1 MDSERDVENTYVQNR
16 LGFHGRIRSIL
27 ELSFNSASI
36 CHELYSGA
44 FMHTRLLITVSDKS
58 AYYVVTK
65 ISSQSVCGEEWL
77 SWQCGIADAR
87 AARGTDTQNETS
99 ASLHSL
105 LVPLS
110 LPLRFPVLPRN
121 EMKFLATSEDA
132 EYWPLL
138 RGRGRVSVVEALLE
152 GGGFEEGFAE
162 AERRTELSE
171 FGRWVR

>member
-16 LGFHGRIRSIL
+16 LEFHGRIRPIS

-87 AARGTDTQNETS
+87 AARGTDTQNGTS
-99 ASLHSL
+99 ASLHPFTS
-105 LVPLS
+105 PPFPAS
-110 LPLRFPVLPRN
+110 ALPTIAAQRGEVSCHF
-121 EMKFLATSEDA
+121 
-132 EYWPLL
+132 
-138 RGRGRVSVVEALLE
+138 RGRRLL
-152 GGGFEEGFAE
+152 AIV
-162 AERRTELSE
+162 AR
-171 FGRWVR
+171 